1 MFAVK
6 PRHSNTMLNPKLL
19 DEMSARVS
27 SLLAA
32 TPAGDIEKNLRA
44 ALAGVFAKLDLVTRE
59 EFDVQR
65 EVLARTRARLEALEA
80 RAAELEARSQKSPPG
95 PG

>member
-1 MFAVK
+1 MI
-6 PRHSNTMLNPKLL
+6 NPKLL
-19 DEMSARVS
+19 DEMSTRVS

-32 TPAGDIEKNLRA
+32 TPAGEIEKNLRA

-65 EVLARTRARLEALEA
+65 EVLSRTRAKLEALEA
-80 RAAELEARSQKSPPG
+80 RLAELEAGRQPVSPN
-95 PG
+95 

>member
-1 MFAVK
+1 
-6 PRHSNTMLNPKLL
+6 MLNPKLL

-32 TPAGDIEKNLRA
+32 TPAGDIEKNMRA

-65 EVLARTRARLEALEA
+65 EVLARTRAKLETLEA
-80 RAAELEARSQKSPPG
+80 RLAELEARNPKSPADLAAH
-95 PG
+95 

>member
-1 MFAVK
+1 
-6 PRHSNTMLNPKLL
+6 MLNPKLL
-19 DEMSARVS
+19 DEMSARMS

-32 TPAGDIEKNLRA
+32 TPAGDIEKNMRA

-65 EVLARTRARLEALEA
+65 EVLGRTRAKFEALEA
-80 RAAELEARSQKSPPG
+80 RVAEREARQAAAQPDPGQK
-95 PG
+95 

>member
-1 MFAVK
+1 
-6 PRHSNTMLNPKLL
+6 MLNPKML

-32 TPAGDIEKNLRA
+32 TPAGDVEKNMRA
-44 ALAGVFAKLDLVTRE
+44 ALASLFGKLDLVTRE

-65 EVLARTRARLEALEA
+65 EVLSRTREKLVALEA
-80 RAAELEARSQKSPPG
+80 RLAELEVQRQSSPPIQAG
-95 PG
+95 SGTK

>member
-1 MFAVK
+1 
-6 PRHSNTMLNPKLL
+6 MLNPKLL

-65 EVLARTRARLEALEA
+65 EVLARTRAKLEALEA
-80 RAAELEARSQKSPPG
+80 RAAELEARSQKSPPD
-95 PG
+95 PGQK

>member
-1 MFAVK
+1 
-6 PRHSNTMLNPKLL
+6 MLNPKIL

-32 TPAGDIEKNLRA
+32 TPAGDIEKNMRA

-65 EVLARTRARLEALEA
+65 EVLARTRAKLETLEA
-80 RAAELEARSQKSPPG
+80 RLAELEARNPKSPPD
-95 PG
+95 PAAH

>member
-1 MFAVK
+1 
-6 PRHSNTMLNPKLL
+6 MLNPKLL

-65 EVLARTRARLEALEA
+65 EVLARTRAKLDALETLV
-80 RAAELEARSQKSPPG
+80 AELEARNQKSAPDPAAR
-95 PG
+95 

>member
-1 MFAVK
+1 
-6 PRHSNTMLNPKLL
+6 MLNPKML

-32 TPAGDIEKNLRA
+32 TPAGDVEKNMRA
-44 ALAGVFAKLDLVTRE
+44 VLTGLFAKLDLVTRE

-65 EVLARTRARLEALEA
+65 EVLSRTREKLVALEA
-80 RAAELEARSQKSPPG
+80 RLAELEAQRQSALPIQTDSGTK
-95 PG
+95 

>member
-1 MFAVK
+1 
-6 PRHSNTMLNPKLL
+6 MLNPKLL

-27 SLLAA
+27 ALLAT

-44 ALAGVFAKLDLVTRE
+44 ALAGLFAKLDLVTRE

-65 EVLARTRARLEALEA
+65 EVLARTREKLLALEAHISDLEALN
-80 RAAELEARSQKSPPG
+80 KPG
-95 PG
+95 PDGL